1 MNYNRLYLE
10 DIPLNSVTQR
20 VYDDYV
26 IHFGTELKKG
36 IYRYKN
42 FPRFSYVLD
51 LLQPGQRVLDVG
63 VFTGQFLDC
72 LALSG
77 KFQEVIGIDI
87 VQKPG
92 FRTISNNYEFKIA
105 DATNLPFPD
114 NYFDAVVCME
124 VLEHLEI
131 PDFPK
136 ALAEIRRVCAGQL
149 IMSVP
154 YNEQPP
160 LSTNHRQ
167 AFDDAK
173 LLQNFPAARM
183 TILSERVKDQVKDI
197 WVMLEE

>member
-1 MNYNRLYLE
+1 MKRIFLE
-10 DIPLNSVTQR
+10 DIKLNPVTQQ
-20 VYDDYV
+20 VYEDYV
-26 IHFGTELKKG
+26 IHFGTEQKKG

-51 LLQPGQRVLDVG
+51 LLKPTKNVLDVG

-77 KFQEVIGIDI
+77 KFESVTGIDI

-92 FRTISNNYEFKIA
+92 FRTISDNYEFKIA
-105 DATNLPFPD
+105 DATSLPFPD
-114 NYFDAVVCME
+114 NHFDAVVCME

-173 LLQNFPAARM
+173 LLQCFPDANM
-183 TILSERVKDQVKDI
+183 TILSEIAKDQIKDI
-197 WVMLEE
+197 WVMMEE